1 MNNRT
6 RYVPA
11 LIMLTAG
18 FITCISTIIHDYT
31 TEEILLITTGVMTVF
46 LIVGLIVRFIIDTY
60 IVVKDEPEEE
70 ENKEDSEEKEDKE
83 DKEDSQESE
92 KKDKSEKE

>member
-60 IVVKDEPEEE
+60 IVVKDEPEED
-70 ENKEDSEEKEDKE
+70 ENKEEGEEKEDKE
-83 DKEDSQESE
+83 DSGESE